1 MRPAFLQELNDRR
14 KERNRAKESE
24 DQDFHST
31 LAEEK
36 KKYEEIMQKLDK
48 YKGQKS
54 LGFENRDGEDR
65 ADEKIRIENV
75 NNDIQKGFKRVSAT
89 SKGRNSGD

>member
-1 MRPAFLQELNDRR
+1 
-14 KERNRAKESE
+14 
-24 DQDFHST
+24 
-31 LAEEK
+31 
-36 KKYEEIMQKLDK
+36 MQKLDK